1 MGALLE
7 HVKGYYGVINFGE
20 VDAIAAYFTDDAV
33 HYYTRM
39 EPHVGG
45 RAIAE
50 RAAWA
55 VQHIDA
61 EWSMYN
67 GIDDGEQAVIEWAM
81 KWTHPETGERRLD
94 RGTEWFLFRD
104 GLICEVRAYYNRS
117 GDLIGFDHSG
127 RGHTVL

>member
-1 MGALLE
+1 MGKLLD
-7 HVKGYYGVINFGE
+7 HVKSYYQVINSGD
-20 VDAIAAYFTDDAV
+20 VDAIADHFTDDAV

-39 EPHVGG
+39 APHRGG
-45 RAIAE
+45 RVIAE
-50 RAAWA
+50 RAVWA
-55 VQHIDA
+55 VTNIEA

-81 KWTHPETGERRLD
+81 KWRHPETGELKLD

-104 GLICEVRAYYNRS
+104 GKICEVRAYYNRS
-117 GDLIGFDHSG
+117 GDLKEFDHAA

>member
-1 MGALLE
+1 MGALLDD
-7 HVKGYYGVINFGE
+7 VKSYYAVINSGD
-20 VDAIAAYFTDDAV
+20 VDAIADHFTGDAV

-39 EPHVGG
+39 APHRGG
-45 RAIAE
+45 RQIAE

-55 VQHIDA
+55 VENIEA

-81 KWTHPETGERRLD
+81 KWRHPETGELKLD

-104 GLICEVRAYYNRS
+104 GKIREVRAYYNRS
-117 GDLIGFDHSG
+117 GDLIEFDHRA